1 MLLLLLPSMM
11 LLRSNITE
19 PQHHLPISL
28 GGGICREVTS
38 SFTLAEHQLDDE
50 GRIIPQDEDAQLKQC
65 KICMLPPA
73 TESHLCAF
81 PRQVAHLFAGVP
93 RSSI

>member
-1 MLLLLLPSMM
+1 MTFKCGTPAMLSYIAFVTDCCSASFHNFDQQRT
-11 LLRSNITE
+11 RSRFCSNLSNRHI
-19 PQHHLPISL
+19 
-28 GGGICREVTS
+28 
-38 SFTLAEHQLDDE
+38 
-50 GRIIPQDEDAQLKQC
+50 

-81 PRQVAHLFAGVP
+81 PRKVAHLFAGVP